1 MNIALVS
8 NDGTRISRH
17 FGRAQSY
24 VVVTIAEGREVAR
37 EIRAKPARHGHSQHV
52 LGLDEVG
59 ERQHGHDHDAILAPI
74 ADCAVV
80 IANGIGAP
88 MSQRVRQAGLQ
99 LICTPIL
106 SVDEA
111 IAAFLAGTLDD
122 HPELVH

>member
-17 FGRAQSY
+17 FGRARSY
-24 VVVTIAEGREVAR
+24 VAVSIEEGREVAR
-37 EIRAKPARHGHSQHV
+37 EIRAKPAHHGHSQHIH
-52 LGLDEVG
+52 GPDED
-59 ERQHGHDHDAILAPI
+59 EHQHGHDHDTMLAPI
-74 ADCAVV
+74 ADCALV

-88 MSQRVRQAGLQ
+88 MSQRLRQAGLQ

-111 IAAFLAGTLDD
+111 IAAYLAGTLDD